1 MTITLKNVTK
11 IIGGNT
17 VADSVNLTLKS
28 GTVYGLCGYNGCGKT
43 MLMRLI
49 SGLILPTKGDI
60 FFDEKKLGKD
70 IDFPENMGILIENP
84 AFLGGLSGF
93 DNLKL
98 LASIKGKITDDII
111 KKTISRVG
119 LDPDDKKK
127 YRKYSLGMK
136 QRLGIASAIME
147 APELIILDEPTNA
160 LDSSGVEI
168 VKKII
173 ASEKKRG
180 ALITVTCHDHA
191 ILQEMCDIIYKIE
204 HGKIIDEQVQKLML
218 EEFLSYDK
226 LTHISRDSSG
236 RVTSISTN
244 SVLINNFANNLD
256 IEIGEI
262 IDSTDSVKNE
272 LYLSSLIGFDM
283 LSGVG
288 PKIPIRFQ
296 PVSVT
301 HADRSHVF
309 EEAGIN
315 QTIHTII
322 LIISVD
328 IQIML
333 PLAYSTITV
342 KSEMPIAQTL
352 IVGTVPETYFNKK

>member
-60 FFDEKKLGKD
+60 YFDEKKLGKD

-136 QRLGIASAIME
+136 QRLGVASAIME

-204 HGKIIDEQVQKLML
+204 HGKIIDEQVIS
-218 EEFLSYDK
+218 EEVS
-226 LTHISRDSSG
+226 
-236 RVTSISTN
+236 
-244 SVLINNFANNLD
+244 AN
-256 IEIGEI
+256 EK
-262 IDSTDSVKNE
+262 TDN
-272 LYLSSLIGFDM
+272 
-283 LSGVG
+283 
-288 PKIPIRFQ
+288 
-296 PVSVT
+296 
-301 HADRSHVF
+301 
-309 EEAGIN
+309 
-315 QTIHTII
+315 
-322 LIISVD
+322 
-328 IQIML
+328 
-333 PLAYSTITV
+333 
-342 KSEMPIAQTL
+342 
-352 IVGTVPETYFNKK
+352 

>member
-1 MTITLKNVTK
+1 MKRFRRFCAVLLI
-11 IIGGNT
+11 
-17 VADSVNLTLKS
+17 
-28 GTVYGLCGYNGCGKT
+28 
-43 MLMRLI
+43 I
-49 SGLILPTKGDI
+49 SGVVSSAFIAIFSTYLRPRILAVSQSYA
-60 FFDEKKLGKD
+60 
-70 IDFPENMGILIENP
+70 ENE
-84 AFLGGLSGF
+84 
-93 DNLKL
+93 
-98 LASIKGKITDDII
+98 
-111 KKTISRVG
+111 IS
-119 LDPDDKKK
+119 
-127 YRKYSLGMK
+127 
-136 QRLGIASAIME
+136 
-147 APELIILDEPTNA
+147 
-160 LDSSGVEI
+160 
-168 VKKII
+168 
-173 ASEKKRG
+173 
-180 ALITVTCHDHA
+180 
-191 ILQEMCDIIYKIE
+191 
-204 HGKIIDEQVQKLML
+204 KIIDEQVQKLML

-262 IDSTDSVKNE
+262 IDSTDRVKNE

-301 HADRSHVF
+301 HADISHVF

>member
-119 LDPDDKKK
+119 LNPDDKKK

-191 ILQEMCDIIYKIE
+191 ILQEMCDIIFKIE
-204 HGKIIDEQVQKLML
+204 HGKIIDEQVIS
-218 EEFLSYDK
+218 EEVS
-226 LTHISRDSSG
+226 
-236 RVTSISTN
+236 
-244 SVLINNFANNLD
+244 AN
-256 IEIGEI
+256 EK
-262 IDSTDSVKNE
+262 TDN
-272 LYLSSLIGFDM
+272 
-283 LSGVG
+283 
-288 PKIPIRFQ
+288 
-296 PVSVT
+296 
-301 HADRSHVF
+301 
-309 EEAGIN
+309 
-315 QTIHTII
+315 
-322 LIISVD
+322 
-328 IQIML
+328 
-333 PLAYSTITV
+333 
-342 KSEMPIAQTL
+342 
-352 IVGTVPETYFNKK
+352 